1 MPISTIG
8 QNGLNAPVTLT
19 SPVINTVT
27 SASATALTLQS
38 AGTTAVTID
47 TSQNVGIG
55 TASPST
61 FGKFVVQTAS
71 GGNTPI
77 MSITDNVLSPLFN
90 HYITDSGSTVRNLNQ
105 IGFNTG
111 ASGSGNYQGFMTFST
126 MASAGGTIS
135 ERMRITSSGALL
147 VGKTTT
153 GSNTTGFEFEGSGG
167 ALLLTRSSAINALIN
182 LQGSSGQTILFR
194 FQNSDCGSIS
204 VNTGSTAYNTSS
216 DYRLKNTIAPLVG
229 ALAKVAQLKPVT
241 YKWNADNSY
250 GEGFIAH
257 ELAEVCPLAV
267 NGEKDAVD
275 ENGDIKSQ
283 GIDTSFLVA
292 TLTAAI
298 QELKAEVDALKA
310 RLTP

>member
-1 MPISTIG
+1 MPISTIDSKG
-8 QNGLNAPVTLT
+8 LT
-19 SPVINTVT
+19 SPLTSGVTTNTVT
-27 SASATALTLQS
+27 SAAATALTLQS
-38 AGTTAVTID
+38 AGTTAITID

-55 TASPST
+55 TASPS
-61 FGKFVVQTAS
+61 VNLDVNSSAA
-71 GGNTPI
+71 GGNICAFRSTA
-77 MSITDNVLSPLFN
+77 TNGGYVQFQG
-90 HYITDSGSTVRNLNQ
+90 SGSTPTTTGYVGAASKL
-105 IGFNTG
+105 NTG
-111 ASGSGNYQGFMTFST
+111 GSVTDFGMTARTNLVF
-126 MASAGGTIS
+126 GTNDGT